1 MEEVVENGKDT
12 RKRSRIVRTLHSIR
26 TQYSL
31 ATAFFLLLILGV
43 FYIGGRIVLVH
54 LMREAEQQVREI
66 GADISRLA
74 YRNAQ
79 AVKLNNVARIVPVAR
94 ELSEGHLPQAILL
107 QRDNM
112 RISLVVNYM
121 PDGRLVSGAVRN
133 AEGSVVPVGEEELS
147 AYADRIGGWI
157 EGLATLSD
165 QSQAVGLMRVGGT
178 THYVSLAR
186 YEAGDGGYVILG
198 SPFDSSGFS
207 AQVNEGMT
215 GFEVRITNRKADV
228 AARAGAKS
236 PKKSDERN
244 SFGLAPML
252 SEALNFYSGGFWD
265 IGGNPFEAWFAI
277 RDISGNAITM
287 ITVSLP
293 KTFANVTRSAL
304 GRLTFFIAMAGIV
317 LVLPVF
323 WFQSYV
329 LLNPLTK
336 MTAEIRKLAESR
348 NYEDCPRLEWEGKD
362 EFALLAATVNGML
375 ETISARAVELANLE
389 TRQRALIAGVPDAL
403 AVFDRRGRLASISKQ
418 PEGVMPLPGFA
429 IGETPDS
436 DVFGLREVGVFI
448 VALDRVFNGSKV
460 ESVRLKVQRPPR
472 VPRSVPTRHFEVR
485 LTKMDDI
492 FALAIVRDVT
502 KEVAEHKL
510 RLAAEQRALD
520 SSKRES
526 LTVLAAG
533 IAHDVNNVLSVI
545 LNAAETVNVSDDPK
559 AVAEEMAAIRDAV
572 KRGSMM
578 TKELMAYA
586 GESRISL
593 VRTAPSV
600 IVKDVQLLAEHI
612 IGDNVAISYRVGEDL
627 PDVDADPNQFWK
639 VLFNIIKNAGEALG
653 NRPGHIVLSADVYE
667 MNEAESERFTS
678 EEPLKP
684 GLGVMFEI
692 ADDGPGID
700 SKLLPRLFDPYVSS
714 KALGR
719 GLGLATVRTI
729 VEAHGG
735 GLLVTSE
742 LDKGTTFHIF
752 LPESALPQEAASG
765 APRREGEMPSEVLIV
780 DNDEGIL
787 RTCSILIKSLKAV
800 PHVARNRREAM
811 DVVRRFASR
820 IGAIILDANL
830 GGVDTVRLLGAFR
843 IAAPKIPVIVSSGSS
858 REEIDKLFASHPFDA
873 FLGKPYTLAELK
885 DTLLKCGEK

>member
-1 MEEVVENGKDT
+1 MAETDK
-12 RKRSRIVRTLHSIR
+12 KRGVFSRTMCSIR

-31 ATAFFLLLILGV
+31 ATAFFLLLVLGV

-54 LMREAEQQVREI
+54 LMREAEQQVKEI
-66 GADISRLA
+66 GTDISRLA

-79 AVKLNNVARIVPVAR
+79 NVKASNLSRIVPVAR
-94 ELSEGHLPQAILL
+94 ELSEGHTPQAILHE
-107 QRDNM
+107 RDNM
-112 RISLVVNYM
+112 RISFVANYT
-121 PDGRLVSGAVRN
+121 PDGVFVSGAARN
-133 AEGSVVPVGEEELS
+133 ESEGVVPIVADDLA
-147 AYADRIGGWI
+147 AYADRLEGWI
-157 EGLATLSD
+157 AGISSTND
-165 QSQAVGLMRVGGT
+165 QSQAVGIMRVKGES
-178 THYVSLAR
+178 HYVSLAR
-186 YEAGDGGYVILG
+186 YEAGAGGYVILG
-198 SPFDSSGFS
+198 SPFDSAGFS

-228 AARAGAKS
+228 TARTDTKA
-236 PKKSDERN
+236 PKRSDDRN

-265 IGGNPFEAWFAI
+265 IGGNPFEALFAI

-287 ITVSLP
+287 IAVSLP

-317 LVLPVF
+317 LVIPIF

-336 MTAEIRKLAESR
+336 MTEEIRKLAESR

-362 EFALLAATVNGML
+362 EFSLLAATVNGML
-375 ETISARAVELANLE
+375 ETISARAVELANME

-403 AVFDRRGRLASISKQ
+403 AVFDRKGRLVSVNKH

-429 IGETPDS
+429 IGEVPDS
-436 DVFGLREVGVFI
+436 DVFGLKEVGVFI
-448 VALDRVFNGSKV
+448 VSLDKVFNGSKV
-460 ESVRLKVQRPPR
+460 ENVRLKVQRPPR

-492 FALAIVRDVT
+492 FALAIIRDVT

-545 LNAAETVNVSDDPK
+545 LNAAETVSVSDDPK
-559 AVAEEMAAIRDAV
+559 TVAEEMETIRDAV

-586 GESRISL
+586 GESKISL

-612 IGDNVAISYRVGEDL
+612 IGDNVAISYRIGENL

-653 NRPGHIVLSADVYE
+653 DRPGHIVLSADIYE

-678 EEPLKP
+678 EAPLKS
-684 GLGVMFEI
+684 GLGVMFEV

-700 SKLLPRLFDPYVSS
+700 HSLLPRLFDPYVSS

-752 LPESALPQEAASG
+752 LPESALPQETASS
-765 APRREGEMPSEVLIV
+765 APRREGEMPSDVLIV

-787 RTCSILIKSLKAV
+787 RTCSILIKSFKSV

-811 DVVRRFASR
+811 DVVRRFSSR

-843 IAAPKIPVIVSSGSS
+843 IAAPQTPVIISSGSS
-858 REEIDKLFASHPFDA
+858 REAIDKLFASHSFDG
-873 FLGKPYTLAELK
+873 FLGKPYTLVELK
-885 DTLLKCGEK
+885 EVLLKCGGK